1 MNTSF
6 RCRAK
11 WPLQTE
17 IGATSRF
24 TQSGVLLSSIL
35 GFNSQFWINNMLSK
49 VTEFYDVFLSSHCIT
64 IVGIKMHDLRL
75 SFKIVS

>member
-1 MNTSF
+1 MAITNRDLCDFTVHTKQSTSV
-6 RCRAK
+6 K
-11 WPLQTE
+11 H
-17 IGATSRF
+17 I
-24 TQSGVLLSSIL
+24 